1 MKCKGPA
8 LLPGFLLFSSF
19 TECWLVPG
27 AISFSIY
34 EEIIYIHFMMLLST
48 RFRRLSA
55 VAHFG
60 QSAHVAPSARYS
72 RFAFVALSL
81 AFWQAPALAAD
92 LVKQNIDTTDAMA
105 TLANY
110 DRGFYTPQV
119 LHIKPSGGKPI
130 EKPYGKLLHLRAE
143 ISEFSSRAWLG
154 VDTTGGKKDTTWGKS
169 QDLTEDA
176 LNVLQTTFDNIR
188 KNNGFAVV
196 RICYDPWYNG
206 RSNVTPEH
214 KWVLRHVE
222 QLAPV
227 LSKNTDVIVAL
238 EMGMHGAYGE
248 MHSDTSITYD
258 RIAEA
263 TNLMLRNTPP
273 ELKILTRTGN
283 YSAKVLGFDNWGVDF
298 HIDGEK
304 FAEIA
309 KAKGDTMYRVGMFND
324 GYLGTQFDYGT
335 WGADC
340 KTSICREEGVAWLEK
355 YGINTPYGG
364 EALTTANDYQV
375 INTPEFL
382 AYEGF
387 RTHTSYLNIQW
398 NNNLIDSWKKSHFKG
413 KDFEYDG
420 AKDSSLTGFKYI
432 NDHLGYRYVLRESWI
447 TDTVGA
453 DGIFKAKL
461 RIQNVGFGNLTRN
474 VPVKLAVVDDMEGSL
489 LTMCPGTSYIDLP
502 DIDFRDVHS
511 RTISIAGGDTVMTF
525 DGNNEIEISA
535 KLNVFSKKRYQVYL
549 SVGEVEFA
557 NHKLVG
563 VGSCGEEQ
571 PAVYLGKVYYDEGLT
586 GISPRLSPAL
596 VTSKQNAPFV
606 QRIRNNIII
615 HKGDKRY
622 RANGF
627 GMK

>member
-1 MKCKGPA
+1 MHFSRFTQTA
-8 LLPGFLLFSSF
+8 LFALALAFLL
-19 TECWLVPG
+19 
-27 AISFSIY
+27 
-34 EEIIYIHFMMLLST
+34 
-48 RFRRLSA
+48 
-55 VAHFG
+55 
-60 QSAHVAPSARYS
+60 
-72 RFAFVALSL
+72 
-81 AFWQAPALAAD
+81 APASTFAAG
-92 LVKQNIDTTDAMA
+92 LVKQNIDTTDAMV

-119 LHIKPSGGKPI
+119 LHIKPAGGKPI

-188 KNNGFAVV
+188 KNNGFVIV
-196 RICYDPWYNG
+196 RICYDPWYVG
-206 RSNVTPEH
+206 KSNVTPEH

-227 LSKNTDVIVAL
+227 LSKNTDVILAL

-258 RIAEA
+258 RVAEA
-263 TNLMLRNTPP
+263 TNLMLRLTPP

-324 GYLGTQFDYGT
+324 GYLGTQYDYGT

-355 YGINTPYGG
+355 YSINTPYGG
-364 EALTTANDYQV
+364 EALTTAGGYQV

-398 NNNLIDSWKKSHFKG
+398 NNNLIDSWKKSHFQG

-420 AKDSSLTGFKYI
+420 TKIDSLTGFKYI
-432 NDHLGYRYVLRESWI
+432 NDHLGYRYVLRESWV

-453 DGIFKAKL
+453 DGIFKAKV
-461 RIQNVGFGNLTRN
+461 RIQNVGFGNLTRKMKTILKLRIPQRQGMLDT
-474 VPVKLAVVDDMEGSL
+474 VPAPMVDYKE
-489 LTMCPGTSYIDLP
+489 LP
-502 DIDFRDVHS
+502 DVDFRDVHS

-525 DGNNEIEISA
+525 DGNNEFSVDVNLSDVKYGDWSGGKIDVY
-535 KLNVFSKKRYQVYL
+535 LNVCKESIY
-549 SVGEVEFA
+549 SECIHFA
-557 NHKLVG
+557 NDSLRVG
-563 VGSCGEEQ
+563 AGYGGVHIGSY
-571 PAVYLGKVYYDEGLT
+571 VYDKEKRTILNPV
-586 GISPRLSPAL
+586 
-596 VTSKQNAPFV
+596 SKSAQKQKAPFV
-606 QRIRNNIII
+606 QRTQNNIII
-615 HKGDKRY
+615 RNGEKSY
-622 RANGF
+622 RANGSITSF
-627 GMK
+627 

>member
-1 MKCKGPA
+1 MKKISVITRNVVQIAVLGI
-8 LLPGFLLFSSF
+8 FLFATAPLF
-19 TECWLVPG
+19 
-27 AISFSIY
+27 
-34 EEIIYIHFMMLLST
+34 
-48 RFRRLSA
+48 
-55 VAHFG
+55 
-60 QSAHVAPSARYS
+60 
-72 RFAFVALSL
+72 
-81 AFWQAPALAAD
+81 AAG
-92 LVKQNIDTTDAMA
+92 LVKQSIDTTDAMA
-105 TLANY
+105 TLDNF

-119 LHIKPSGGKPI
+119 LHLEPSGGKPI

-143 ISEFSSRAWLG
+143 ISEFSSNAWLSI
-154 VDTTGGKKDTTWGKS
+154 DSTGGKRDTVRGVS

-176 LNVLQTTFDNIR
+176 LNVLQQTFDNIR
-188 KNNGFAVV
+188 DFGGHVIV
-196 RICYDPWYNG
+196 RVCYDPWYNG
-206 RSNVTPEH
+206 RSNVTPAHE
-214 KWVLRHVE
+214 WVLKHVK

-258 RIAEA
+258 RVAEA
-263 TNLMLRNTPP
+263 VNLMLRNTPP

-324 GYLGTQFDYGT
+324 GYLGTQYDYGT

-364 EALTTANDYQV
+364 EALTTASGYEV

-398 NNNLIDSWKKSHFKG
+398 NNNLIDSWKKTTFKQ
-413 KDFEYDG
+413 KDFDYDP
-420 AKDSSLTGFKYI
+420 ARVASLSGFKYI
-432 NDHLGYRYVLRESWI
+432 NDHLGYRFVLRESWI

-461 RIQNVGFGNLTRN
+461 RIQNVGFGNLTWN
-474 VPVKLAVVDDMEGSL
+474 APVRLAVLEDLEGSNL
-489 LTMCPGTSYIDLP
+489 AMCPMPTYYELP
-502 DIDFRDVHS
+502 EVDSRNIHS

-525 DGNNEIEISA
+525 DGNNEIEIST
-535 KLNVFSKKRYQVYL
+535 KLNKRGKGRYQVYL
-549 SVGEVEFA
+549 KIGEIEFA
-557 NHKLVG
+557 NRVPTG
-563 VGSCGEEQ
+563 IGSCGEEQ
-571 PAVYLGKVYYDEGLT
+571 PAVYLGKVYFDEGVKT
-586 GISPRLSPAL
+586 SIRPHAFPAA
-596 VTSKQNAPFV
+596 VQKKNAPFV
-606 QRIRNNIII
+606 QRERHNAIIRD
-615 HKGDKRY
+615 GEKRY
-622 RANGF
+622 KVNGASTLTTNH
-627 GMK
+627 

>member
-1 MKCKGPA
+1 MKKISVITQNVVQIAVLGIFLFTPA
-8 LLPGFLLFSSF
+8 SLF
-19 TECWLVPG
+19 
-27 AISFSIY
+27 
-34 EEIIYIHFMMLLST
+34 
-48 RFRRLSA
+48 
-55 VAHFG
+55 
-60 QSAHVAPSARYS
+60 
-72 RFAFVALSL
+72 
-81 AFWQAPALAAD
+81 AAG
-92 LVKQNIDTTDAMA
+92 LVKQSIDTTDAMA
-105 TLANY
+105 TLDNF

-119 LHIKPSGGKPI
+119 LHLKPLGGKPI
-130 EKPYGKLLHLRAE
+130 EKPYSKLLHLRAE
-143 ISEFSSRAWLG
+143 ISEFSSNAWLSI
-154 VDTTGGKKDTTWGKS
+154 DTTGGKRDTVRGVS

-176 LNVLQTTFDNIR
+176 LNVLQQTFDNIR
-188 KNNGFAVV
+188 SFGGHVIV

-258 RIAEA
+258 RVAEA

-298 HIDGEK
+298 RIDGEK

-324 GYLGTQFDYGT
+324 GYLGTQYDYGT

-364 EALTTANDYQV
+364 EALTTAGGFEV

-398 NNNLIDSWKKSHFKG
+398 NNNLIDGWKKSHFEG

-420 AKDSSLTGFKYI
+420 SKIDSLTGFKYV
-432 NDHLGYRYVLRESWI
+432 NDHLGYRFVLRESWMS
-447 TDTVGA
+447 DTVGF
-453 DGIFKAKL
+453 DHVLHAKF
-461 RIQNVGFGNLTRN
+461 RVQNVGFGNLTWKA
-474 VPVKLAVVDDMEGSL
+474 PVKLAVLEDLEGSDL
-489 LTMCPGTSYIDLP
+489 LECPMPTYYELP
-502 DIDFRDVHS
+502 DVDSRNIHS

-525 DGNNEIEISA
+525 DGNNEIEVSV
-535 KLNVFSKKRYQVYL
+535 KLGKLRYRNYQVYL
-549 SVGEVEFA
+549 KVGNIEFA
-557 NHKLVG
+557 NDKPSG
-563 VGSCGEEQ
+563 KGTCGLEQ
-571 PAVYLGKVYYDEGLT
+571 PAAYLGKIYYDENVKSS
-586 GISPRLSPAL
+586 IPRTFPAA
-596 VTSKQNAPFV
+596 VQKKNAPFV
-606 QRIRNNIII
+606 QRERNSVIVRD
-615 HKGDKRY
+615 GEKRY
-622 RANGF
+622 KANGATLR
-627 GMK
+627 

>member
-1 MKCKGPA
+1 MKRFVIWTIA
-8 LLPGFLLFSSF
+8 AAFLQVPLF
-19 TECWLVPG
+19 
-27 AISFSIY
+27 
-34 EEIIYIHFMMLLST
+34 
-48 RFRRLSA
+48 
-55 VAHFG
+55 
-60 QSAHVAPSARYS
+60 
-72 RFAFVALSL
+72 
-81 AFWQAPALAAD
+81 AAG
-92 LVKQNIDTTDAMA
+92 LVKQNVDTTDAMA

-119 LHIKPSGGKPI
+119 LHLKPSGGKPI
-130 EKPYGKLLHLRAE
+130 EKPSGRLLHLRAE
-143 ISEFSSRAWLG
+143 ISEFSSHAWLG
-154 VDTTGGKKDTTWGKS
+154 IDSASGDTTWGKN

-188 KNNGFAVV
+188 ANKGFVVV

-206 RSNVTPEH
+206 RSNVTPDHE
-214 KWVLRHVE
+214 WVLKHVK

-248 MHSDTSITYD
+248 MHSDTNITYN

-263 TNLMLRNTPP
+263 TNLMLRSTPP

-283 YSAKVLGFDNWGVDF
+283 YSAKVLGFDDWGVDF

-324 GYLGTQFDYGT
+324 GYLGTQYDYGT

-364 EALTTANDYQV
+364 EALTTAENYQV

-382 AYEGF
+382 SYEGF

-398 NNNLIDSWKKSHFKG
+398 NNNLIDSWKKSLFNV
-413 KDFEYDG
+413 KDFDYDFERV
-420 AKDSSLTGFKYI
+420 DSLTGFKYI
-432 NDHLGYRYVLRESWI
+432 NDHLGYRFVLREAWI

-453 DGIFKAKL
+453 DGIFKAKV
-461 RIQNVGFGNLTRN
+461 RIQNVGFGNLTWN
-474 VPVKLAVVDDMEGSL
+474 APVRLAVLDDLEGSDL
-489 LTMCPGTSYIDLP
+489 DVCPTPTYYDLP
-502 DIDFRDVHS
+502 DIDSRDIHS

-525 DGNNEIEISA
+525 DGNNEIDIST
-535 KLNVFSKKRYQVYL
+535 KLNIRGKGRYQVYL
-549 SVGEVEFA
+549 KIGDIQFA
-557 NHKLVG
+557 NHEVSG
-563 VGSCGEEQ
+563 IGSCGEER
-571 PAVYLGKVYYDEGLT
+571 PAAYLGKFYYDEDIKTSIPRALT
-586 GISPRLSPAL
+586 TRDSQ
-596 VTSKQNAPFV
+596 KQNAPYV
-606 QRIRNNIII
+606 QRARNSVVVRNGE
-615 HKGDKRY
+615 KSY
-622 RANGF
+622 RLNGA
-627 GMK
+627 KVLKK

>member
-1 MKCKGPA
+1 MIRSQM
-8 LLPGFLLFSSF
+8 LFLLGGR
-19 TECWLVPG
+19 G
-27 AISFSIY
+27 A
-34 EEIIYIHFMMLLST
+34 
-48 RFRRLSA
+48 RL
-55 VAHFG
+55 
-60 QSAHVAPSARYS
+60 
-72 RFAFVALSL
+72 
-81 AFWQAPALAAD
+81 ALALAILLAPVSAFAAG
-92 LVKQNIDTTDAMA
+92 LVKQDIDTTDAMQ
-105 TLANY
+105 TLPNY

-119 LHIKPSGGKPI
+119 LHLKPSGSKPI

-154 VDTTGGKKDTTWGKS
+154 IDTTGGKKDTTWGKS

-188 KNNGFAVV
+188 KNDGFVIV

-227 LSKNTDVIVAL
+227 LSKNTDVILAL

-324 GYLGTQFDYGT
+324 GYLGTQYDYGT

-364 EALTTANDYQV
+364 EALTTAGGYQV

-398 NNNLIDSWKKSHFKG
+398 NNNLIDSWKKSHFQA

-420 AKDSSLTGFKYI
+420 TKIDSLTGFKYI
-432 NDHLGYRYVLRESWI
+432 NDHLGYRYVLRELWM

-453 DGIFKAKL
+453 DGIFRAKF
-461 RIQNVGFGNLTRN
+461 RVQNVGFGNLTRKMKTILKLSIPQRQGMLDT
-474 VPVKLAVVDDMEGSL
+474 VPAPLWHYEE
-489 LTMCPGTSYIDLP
+489 LP
-502 DIDFRDVHS
+502 DVDFRDVHS

-525 DGNNEIEISA
+525 DGNNE
-535 KLNVFSKKRYQVYL
+535 FSVEVNLSDVKYGDWSGGQIDVYL
-549 SVGEVEFA
+549 SVCKETIYSGCIQFA
-557 NHKLVG
+557 NKLSDDSRIFIG
-563 VGSCGEEQ
+563 RY
-571 PAVYLGKVYYDEGLT
+571 VYDKEKRTKLNPFSK
-586 GISPRLSPAL
+586 SAQ
-596 VTSKQNAPFV
+596 KQNAPFV
-606 QRIRNNIII
+606 QRNRNNVIIRN
-615 HKGDKRY
+615 GEKRY
-622 RANGF
+622 RANGVVPLF
-627 GMK
+627 

>member
-1 MKCKGPA
+1 MKKISEITRNVVQIAVLGI
-8 LLPGFLLFSSF
+8 FLF
-19 TECWLVPG
+19 
-27 AISFSIY
+27 
-34 EEIIYIHFMMLLST
+34 
-48 RFRRLSA
+48 
-55 VAHFG
+55 
-60 QSAHVAPSARYS
+60 
-72 RFAFVALSL
+72 
-81 AFWQAPALAAD
+81 APASLFAAG

-105 TLANY
+105 TLENF

-119 LHIKPSGGKPI
+119 LHLKPSGGKAI

-143 ISEFSSRAWLG
+143 ISEFSSNAWLSI
-154 VDTTGGKKDTTWGKS
+154 DTTGGKRDTVRGVS

-176 LNVLQTTFDNIR
+176 LNVLQQTFDNIR
-188 KNNGFAVV
+188 DFGGRVIV

-206 RSNVTPEH
+206 RSNVTPDHE
-214 KWVLRHVE
+214 WVLKHVK

-258 RIAEA
+258 RVAEA
-263 TNLMLRNTPP
+263 VNLMLRNTPP

-324 GYLGTQFDYGT
+324 GYLGTQYDYGT

-355 YGINTPYGG
+355 YSINTPYGG
-364 EALTTANDYQV
+364 EALTTASGYEV

-398 NNNLIDSWKKSHFKG
+398 NNNLIDSWKKTPFKQ
-413 KDFEYDG
+413 KDFDYDP
-420 AKDSSLTGFKYI
+420 ARVDSLSGFKYI
-432 NDHLGYRYVLRESWI
+432 NDHLGYRFVLRESWI

-461 RIQNVGFGNLTRN
+461 RIQNVGFGNLTWN
-474 VPVKLAVVDDMEGSL
+474 APVRLAVLEDLEGSNL
-489 LTMCPGTSYIDLP
+489 AMCPMPTYYELP
-502 DIDFRDVHS
+502 DVDSRNIHS

-525 DGNNEIEISA
+525 DGNNEVEIST
-535 KLNVFSKKRYQVYL
+535 KLNLKGKGRYQVYL
-549 SVGEVEFA
+549 KIGEIEFA
-557 NHKLVG
+557 NRVLTG
-563 VGSCGEEQ
+563 IGSCGEEQ
-571 PAVYLGKVYYDEGLT
+571 PAAYLGKFYFDE
-586 GISPRLSPAL
+586 S
-596 VTSKQNAPFV
+596 VTSSAIPRALQPRNIQKQNAPFV
-606 QRIRNNIII
+606 QRERNSVVIRD
-615 HKGDKRY
+615 GEKRY
-622 RANGF
+622 KLNGA
-627 GMK
+627 KVLKK

>member
-1 MKCKGPA
+1 MKKISVITRNVVQIAVLGI
-8 LLPGFLLFSSF
+8 FLFATAPLF
-19 TECWLVPG
+19 
-27 AISFSIY
+27 
-34 EEIIYIHFMMLLST
+34 
-48 RFRRLSA
+48 
-55 VAHFG
+55 
-60 QSAHVAPSARYS
+60 
-72 RFAFVALSL
+72 
-81 AFWQAPALAAD
+81 AAG
-92 LVKQNIDTTDAMA
+92 LVKQSIDTTDAMA
-105 TLANY
+105 TLDNF

-119 LHIKPSGGKPI
+119 LHLKPSGSKPI

-143 ISEFSSRAWLG
+143 ISEFSSNAWLSI
-154 VDTTGGKKDTTWGKS
+154 DTTGGKRDTVRGVS

-176 LNVLQTTFDNIR
+176 LNVLQQTFDNIR
-188 KNNGFAVV
+188 TNKGFVIV

-258 RIAEA
+258 RVAEA

-324 GYLGTQFDYGT
+324 GYLGTQYDYGT

-340 KTSICREEGVAWLEK
+340 ATSICREEGVAWLEK
-355 YGINTPYGG
+355 YSVNTPYGG
-364 EALTTANDYQV
+364 EALTTANGYQV

-398 NNNLIDSWKKSHFKG
+398 NNNLIDGWKKSHFEG

-420 AKDSSLTGFKYI
+420 SKIDSLTGFKYV
-432 NDHLGYRYVLRESWI
+432 NDHLGYRFVLRESWMS
-447 TDTVGA
+447 DTVGF
-453 DGIFKAKL
+453 DHVLHAKF
-461 RIQNVGFGNLTRN
+461 RVQNVGFGNLTWKAS
-474 VPVKLAVVDDMEGSL
+474 VKLAVLEDLEGSDL
-489 LTMCPGTSYIDLP
+489 DMCPDMDYVDLP
-502 DIDFRDVHS
+502 DVDFRNVHS

-525 DGNNEIEISA
+525 DGNNEIEVSV
-535 KLNVFSKKRYQVYL
+535 KLGKLRYRNYQVYL
-549 SVGEVEFA
+549 KVGNIEFA
-557 NHKLVG
+557 NDKPSG
-563 VGSCGEEQ
+563 KGTCGLEQ
-571 PAVYLGKVYYDEGLT
+571 PAAYLGKIYYDENVKSS
-586 GISPRLSPAL
+586 IPRTFPAA
-596 VTSKQNAPFV
+596 VQKKNAPFV
-606 QRIRNNIII
+606 QRERNSVIVRD
-615 HKGDKRY
+615 GEKRY
-622 RANGF
+622 KANGATLR
-627 GMK
+627 

>member
-1 MKCKGPA
+1 M
-8 LLPGFLLFSSF
+8 SVSF
-19 TECWLVPG
+19 FNLRGATRLV
-27 AISFSIY
+27 
-34 EEIIYIHFMMLLST
+34 
-48 RFRRLSA
+48 
-55 VAHFG
+55 
-60 QSAHVAPSARYS
+60 QSARFAHLP
-72 RFAFVALSL
+72 RFAFAALSL
-81 AFWQAPALAAD
+81 VFLQVNAFAAG
-92 LVKQNIDTTDAMA
+92 LVKQNIDTTDAMQ

-119 LHIKPSGGKPI
+119 LHIKPSGSKPI
-130 EKPYGKLLHLRAE
+130 EKPWSKLLHLRAE

-154 VDTTGGKKDTTWGKS
+154 IDTTGGKKDTTRGKS
-169 QDLTEDA
+169 QDLTEEA

-188 KNNGFAVV
+188 AFGGHVIV

-258 RIAEA
+258 RVAEA
-263 TNLMLRNTPP
+263 TNLMLRLTPP

-324 GYLGTQFDYGT
+324 GYLGTQYDYGT

-364 EALTTANDYQV
+364 EALTTANGYQV

-453 DGIFKAKL
+453 DGVFKAKL
-461 RIQNVGFGNLTRN
+461 RIQNVGFGNLTRKMKASLYVRGYRQEGILDTLAIITYD
-474 VPVKLAVVDDMEGSL
+474 VPLSDS
-489 LTMCPGTSYIDLP
+489 
-502 DIDFRDVHS
+502 IDFMNVHG
-511 RTISIAGGDTVMTF
+511 RKIEIKGADTVMTF
-525 DGNNEIEISA
+525 DGNNEIEFEA
-535 KLNVFSKKRYQVYL
+535 KVENYKNWSGWPLDAFLQVC
-549 SVGEVEFA
+549 SVTNSNDCIHFA
-557 NHKLVG
+557 NDSLRSKVG
-563 VGSCGEEQ
+563 YGGIYIGSFVVDDRVQ
-571 PAVYLGKVYYDEGLT
+571 SIA
-586 GISPRLSPAL
+586 PRILRTRTAQ
-596 VTSKQNAPFV
+596 KQNTPFV
-606 QRIRNNIII
+606 QRTRNNIII
-615 HKGDKRY
+615 HNADKRY
-622 RANGF
+622 RANGA
-627 GMK
+627 GLR

>member
-1 MKCKGPA
+1 MTQP
-8 LLPGFLLFSSF
+8 FSRSSI
-19 TECWLVPG
+19 LRG
-27 AISFSIY
+27 A
-34 EEIIYIHFMMLLST
+34 
-48 RFRRLSA
+48 A
-55 VAHFG
+55 
-60 QSAHVAPSARYS
+60 
-72 RFAFVALSL
+72 RFALAL
-81 AFWQAPALAAD
+81 AFLQSSVWAAG
-92 LVKQNIDTTDAMA
+92 LVKQNIDTTDAMQ

-119 LHIKPSGGKPI
+119 LHLKPSGGKPI
-130 EKPYGKLLHLRAE
+130 EKPWSKLLHLRAE

-154 VDTTGGKKDTTWGKS
+154 IDTTGGKKDTTWGKS

-188 KNNGFAVV
+188 KNDGFVIV

-227 LSKNTDVIVAL
+227 LSKNTDVILAL

-258 RIAEA
+258 RVAEA

-324 GYLGTQFDYGT
+324 GYLGTQYDYGT

-364 EALTTANDYQV
+364 EALTTAGGYQV

-398 NNNLIDSWKKSHFKG
+398 NNNLIDSWKKSHFQA

-420 AKDSSLTGFKYI
+420 TKIDSLTGFKYI
-432 NDHLGYRYVLRESWI
+432 NDHLGYRYVLRELWM

-453 DGIFKAKL
+453 DGIFRAKF
-461 RIQNVGFGNLTRN
+461 RVQNVGFGNLTRKMKTILKLSIPQRQGMLDT
-474 VPVKLAVVDDMEGSL
+474 VPAPVWHDVE
-489 LTMCPGTSYIDLP
+489 LP
-502 DIDFRDVHS
+502 DVDFRDVHS

-525 DGNNEIEISA
+525 DGNNEFSVEVNLSDVKYGDWSGGEI
-535 KLNVFSKKRYQVYL
+535 NVYL
-549 SVGEVEFA
+549 SVCKESIYSGCIQFA
-557 NHKLVG
+557 NKLSDNSG
-563 VGSCGEEQ
+563 IFIGRY
-571 PAVYLGKVYYDEGLT
+571 VYDKEKRTTLNP
-586 GISPRLSPAL
+586 ISKSAL
-596 VTSKQNAPFV
+596 KQNAPFV
-606 QRIRNNIII
+606 QRNRNNVII
-615 HKGDKRY
+615 HDGDKRY
-622 RANGF
+622 RANGT
-627 GMK
+627 GIH

>member
-1 MKCKGPA
+1 MKKISVITRNVARGAVLAVLAFA
-8 LLPGFLLFSSF
+8 LL
-19 TECWLVPG
+19 
-27 AISFSIY
+27 
-34 EEIIYIHFMMLLST
+34 
-48 RFRRLSA
+48 
-55 VAHFG
+55 
-60 QSAHVAPSARYS
+60 
-72 RFAFVALSL
+72 
-81 AFWQAPALAAD
+81 QAPLFAAG
-92 LVKQNIDTTDAMA
+92 LVKQSIDTTDAMA
-105 TLANY
+105 TLDNF

-119 LHIKPSGGKPI
+119 LHLKSSGGKPVD
-130 EKPYGKLLHLRAE
+130 KPYGKLLHLRAE
-143 ISEFSSRAWLG
+143 ISEFSSNAWLSI
-154 VDTTGGKKDTTWGKS
+154 DTTGGKRDTVRGVS

-176 LNVLQTTFDNIR
+176 LNVLQQTFDNIR
-188 KNNGFAVV
+188 SFGGHVIV

-214 KWVLRHVE
+214 KWVMRHVE

-258 RIAEA
+258 RVAEA

-298 HIDGEK
+298 RIDGEK

-324 GYLGTQFDYGT
+324 GYLGTQYDYGT

-364 EALTTANDYQV
+364 EALTTAGGFEV

-398 NNNLIDSWKKSHFKG
+398 NNNLIDGWKKSHFEG

-420 AKDSSLTGFKYI
+420 SKIDSLTGFKYV
-432 NDHLGYRYVLRESWI
+432 NDHLGYRFVLRESWMS
-447 TDTVGA
+447 DTVGF
-453 DGIFKAKL
+453 DHVLHAKF
-461 RIQNVGFGNLTRN
+461 RVQNVGFGNLTWKA
-474 VPVKLAVVDDMEGSL
+474 PVKLAVLEDLEGSDL
-489 LTMCPGTSYIDLP
+489 LECPMPTYYELP
-502 DIDFRDVHS
+502 DVDSRNIHS

-525 DGNNEIEISA
+525 DGNNEIEVSV
-535 KLNVFSKKRYQVYL
+535 KLGKLRYRNYQVYL
-549 SVGEVEFA
+549 KVGNIEFA
-557 NHKLVG
+557 NDKPSG
-563 VGSCGEEQ
+563 KGTCGLEQ
-571 PAVYLGKVYYDEGLT
+571 PAAYLGKIYYDENVKSS
-586 GISPRLSPAL
+586 IPRTFPAA
-596 VTSKQNAPFV
+596 VQKKNAPFV
-606 QRIRNNIII
+606 QRERNSVIVRD
-615 HKGDKRY
+615 GEKRY
-622 RANGF
+622 KANGATLR
-627 GMK
+627 

>member
-1 MKCKGPA
+1 MN
-8 LLPGFLLFSSF
+8 S
-19 TECWLVPG
+19 EIYG
-27 AISFSIY
+27 AIP
-34 EEIIYIHFMMLLST
+34 E
-48 RFRRLSA
+48 RVRRLSFYKRFIYIKGMIVSCSFDLKCA
-55 VAHFG
+55 AHFVRFLR
-60 QSAHVAPSARYS
+60 VAKFALF
-72 RFAFVALSL
+72 FAFLQYPL
-81 AFWQAPALAAD
+81 FAAG
-92 LVKQNIDTTDAMA
+92 LVKQNIDTTDAMQ

-130 EKPYGKLLHLRAE
+130 EKPYSKLLHLRAE

-154 VDTTGGKKDTTWGKS
+154 IDTTGGKKDTTWGKN

-188 KNNGFAVV
+188 AFGGHVIV

-227 LSKNTDVIVAL
+227 LSKNIDVIVAL

-258 RIAEA
+258 RVAEA

-273 ELKILTRTGN
+273 ELKILTRTGY

-324 GYLGTQFDYGT
+324 GYLGTQYDYGT

-355 YGINTPYGG
+355 YGVNTPYGG
-364 EALTTANDYQV
+364 EALTTANGYQV

-398 NNNLIDSWKKSHFKG
+398 NNTLIDSWKKSHFKG

-420 AKDSSLTGFKYI
+420 TKIDSLTGFKYI

-447 TDTVGA
+447 TDTIGA
-453 DGIFKAKL
+453 DGIFRAKL
-461 RIQNVGFGNLTRN
+461 RIQNVGFGNLTRKMKTSLY
-474 VPVKLAVVDDMEGSL
+474 VSGSRQVGMLDTLASMTYEIPLSDS
-489 LTMCPGTSYIDLP
+489 
-502 DIDFRDVHS
+502 IDFMKVHS
-511 RTISIAGGDTVMTF
+511 RKIEIKGADTVMTF
-525 DGNNEIEISA
+525 DGNNEIEIEA
-535 KLNVFSKKRYQVYL
+535 KVQNYKEWSRWPLDIFLRVCSENNSNDCIH
-549 SVGEVEFA
+549 FA
-557 NHKLVG
+557 NDSLHARTGYGGIFIGSFVMDDRG
-563 VGSCGEEQ
+563 VSIDQ
-571 PAVYLGKVYYDEGLT
+571 RSLRAQD
-586 GISPRLSPAL
+586 AQ
-596 VTSKQNAPFV
+596 KQKTPFM
-606 QRIRNNIII
+606 QRTRNNIVI
-615 HKGDKRY
+615 HNGDKRY
-622 RANGF
+622 RANGA
-627 GMK
+627 GIQ

>member
-1 MKCKGPA
+1 MKKISVITRNVARVA
-8 LLPGFLLFSSF
+8 LLGTFLFTPASLF
-19 TECWLVPG
+19 
-27 AISFSIY
+27 
-34 EEIIYIHFMMLLST
+34 
-48 RFRRLSA
+48 
-55 VAHFG
+55 
-60 QSAHVAPSARYS
+60 
-72 RFAFVALSL
+72 
-81 AFWQAPALAAD
+81 AAG
-92 LVKQNIDTTDAMA
+92 LVKQSIDTTDAMA
-105 TLANY
+105 TLDNF

-119 LHIKPSGGKPI
+119 LHLKPSGGMPI

-143 ISEFSSRAWLG
+143 ISEFSSNAWLSI
-154 VDTTGGKKDTTWGKS
+154 DTTGGKRDTIRGVS

-176 LNVLQTTFDNIR
+176 LNVLQQTFDNIR
-188 KNNGFAVV
+188 DFGGHVIV

-206 RSNVTPEH
+206 RSNVTPAHE
-214 KWVLRHVE
+214 WVLKHVK

-227 LSKNTDVIVAL
+227 LSKNTDIIVAL

-258 RIAEA
+258 RVAEA

-324 GYLGTQFDYGT
+324 GYLGTQYDYGT

-364 EALTTANDYQV
+364 EALTTADGYEV

-398 NNNLIDSWKKSHFKG
+398 NNNLIDSWKKTPFKQ
-413 KDFEYDG
+413 KDFDYDP
-420 AKDSSLTGFKYI
+420 ARVDSLSGFKYI
-432 NDHLGYRYVLRESWI
+432 NDHLGYRFVLRESWLS
-447 TDTVGA
+447 DTVGS
-453 DGIFKAKL
+453 DGILRAKL

-474 VPVKLAVVDDMEGSL
+474 APVRLAVLEDLEGSNL
-489 LTMCPGTSYIDLP
+489 AMCPMPTYYELP
-502 DIDFRDVHS
+502 DVDSRNIHS
-511 RTISIAGGDTVMTF
+511 RSISIAGGDTVMTF
-525 DGNNEIEISA
+525 DGNNEIEIST
-535 KLNVFSKKRYQVYL
+535 KLNKRGKGRYQVYL
-549 SVGEVEFA
+549 KIGEIEFA
-557 NHKLVG
+557 NRVPTG
-563 VGSCGEEQ
+563 IGSCGEEQ
-571 PAVYLGKVYYDEGLT
+571 PAVYLGKFYFDESVKT
-586 GISPRLSPAL
+586 SICPRTFPAA
-596 VTSKQNAPFV
+596 VQKKNAPFV
-606 QRIRNNIII
+606 QRERHNAIIR
-615 HKGDKRY
+615 DSEKRY
-622 RANGF
+622 KANGSWL
-627 GMK
+627 K